1 MDIGNVTDPLDDD
14 GRPSEGL
21 FDVLQWLPNDV
32 RTAFLRQVRVRRHDT
47 GDVIYGQGD
56 AGEEMFR
63 LVSGSV
69 RLSVARADGRELLYL
84 LFKPGDCFGTSSCV
98 DREPRP
104 QTAEAASAVDVQVL
118 SRAAFD
124 RLRHDYREFD
134 DALLRLMTRHMRLL
148 SGFFAD
154 AHLTTLSARIAS
166 RIVANSRSFGVPG
179 EAGTGFSVHL
189 SQSDFALMVGA
200 SRQSVNKVLQ
210 RFQEDGLIVIEY
222 GALVVRDLDR
232 LQLRAAAP

>member
-1 MDIGNVTDPLDDD
+1 MRGF
-14 GRPSEGL
+14 GL
-21 FDVLQWLPNDV
+21 KWEWGEWANRSAASFPISSGETPELQPMKLGLP
-32 RTAFLRQVRVRRHDT
+32 
-47 GDVIYGQGD
+47 
-56 AGEEMFR
+56 
-63 LVSGSV
+63 
-69 RLSVARADGRELLYL
+69 ARAGMAIE
-84 LFKPGDCFGTSSCV
+84 TA
-98 DREPRP
+98 

-179 EAGTGFSVHL
+179 EAGTGFSVRL